1 MISPHVL
8 VSWQVHLLKFL
19 INVFWRSI
27 GRVLRRRASGSKCS
41 KKGPAGGGPIA
52 ILTAVDKLF
61 EQVLSKLFEPILEF
75 FMSAYRKLYSCDP
88 SLVRLV
94 EDWKQTIDT
103 GKTVGVL
110 STDMSKNFDTM
121 HPTLLLA
128 KLQSYG
134 FSNELPTLMHSF
146 FHGPQRKG

>member
-1 MISPHVL
+1 M
-8 VSWQVHLLKFL
+8 
-19 INVFWRSI
+19 
-27 GRVLRRRASGSKCS
+27 
-41 KKGPAGGGPIA
+41 
-52 ILTAVDKLF
+52 TAVDKLF
-61 EQVLSKLFEPILEF
+61 EQVLSKLFEPILDL
-75 FMSAYRKLYSCDP
+75 FMSAYRNLYSCDP